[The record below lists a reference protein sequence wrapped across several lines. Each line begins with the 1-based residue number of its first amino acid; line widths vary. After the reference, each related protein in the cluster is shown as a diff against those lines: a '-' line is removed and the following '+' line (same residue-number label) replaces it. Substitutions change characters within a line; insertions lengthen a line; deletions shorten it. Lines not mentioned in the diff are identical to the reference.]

1 MTAPGRRSAPLVV
14 IGSGPGGLAAA
25 QSFRE
30 HDATS
35 PGLLISADPDPPYA
49 RPPLT
54 KDYLTGESER
64 SELWLAEEKW
74 FADHAV
80 SLRLGTEVV
89 ALDRAARLIRLD
101 DGTTQ
106 PYDRLVL
113 ATGSRAQPLPVPGGD
128 DPGLIL
134 VRDLASG
141 ERLRE
146 LAATPPRVVVVGSGF
161 IGCEA
166 AASLAVRG
174 ADVVLVTGEDVPH
187 LSRLGADVGK
197 RLAGWLRDAGVH
209 RAGGGFRPEAR
220 QRRCPDRRVVADG

>member
-1 MTAPGRRSAPLVV
+1 MSTRGAGRRSAPLVV
-14 IGSGPGGLAAA
+14 VGSGPGGLTVA

-35 PGLLISADPDPPYA
+35 PVLLVSADPPPPYA

-64 SELWLAEEKW
+64 SELWLTEEGW
-74 FADHAV
+74 FADHDV

-89 ALDRAARLIRLD
+89 ALDRAARLLRLD

-128 DPGLIL
+128 DELIL
-134 VRDLASG
+134 VRDLPAG

-146 LAATPPRVVVVGSGF
+146 LAATPRRVVVIGSGF
-161 IGCEA
+161 IGCGRRRA
-166 AASLAVRG
+166 WRSARRRG
-174 ADVVLVTGEDVPH
+174 AGYQRGRPASV
-187 LSRLGADVGK
+187 RLGPAVGV
-197 RLAGWLRDAGVH
+197 RLAGWLRDAGVELLTGSPC
-209 RAGGGFRPEAR
+209 R
-220 QRRCPDRRVVADG
+220 